1 MGLIGVLMV
10 SLKCT
15 HPPAAASAMI
25 AAMGY
30 LTDIVHIFGL
40 IAAVVLLVMDAFFFN
55 RVLGGLP
62 YPVWRADPKI
72 SRRYGVLAGIP
83 DTEATF
89 WQQMAVKIFQ
99 RR

>member
-1 MGLIGVLMV
+1 
-10 SLKCT
+10 
-15 HPPAAASAMI
+15 
-25 AAMGY
+25 
-30 LTDIVHIFGL
+30 
-40 IAAVVLLVMDAFFFN
+40 MDAFFFN

-72 SRRYGVLAGIP
+72 SRSYGVLAGIP

-89 WQQMAVKIFQ
+89 WQQMTVKIFQ